1 LQFNK
6 NLNRS
11 RVNQLIKPNN
21 ATREQGKQGEHV
33 SRQTQTIGMSNSK
46 MSKMLK
52 TFTELYEEII
62 GDGDGEHEQDEVYF
76 QVKIDELISKGFI
89 LKAHNDDFT
98 TYYIINEGITRVDC
112 RASYAK
118 IDICETQ
125 LSIVLQLIE
134 NNDTFF
140 IFKNTQ
146 SGKSGIMIKELIK
159 WYCEEKY
166 AVVPFLVLTNY
177 KDMATQTV
185 DRIKKSFA
193 EQGKHIKIFELSSSG
208 IKKKEEI
215 IIKEIKDA
223 CVLWAGDKINNPMPI
238 ICLLDNDIQQKKM
251 LEILKYIRDFVVNN
265 RDHNK
270 IRYGVIWDEADKTYA
285 RARNEKFT
293 LKNGEEVS
301 CKMFMVDN
309 TEALYRLGFASATD
323 GTLLSM
329 DGDKVNYPE
338 CAGAVNYYD
347 DSMED
352 NPHYRAIHLPGAIIH
367 NIKST
372 PKEKLNSFAERVLAE
387 NAEHFKTPEHLPTGE
402 ENQRKTLING
412 NVSVADMA
420 KFATE
425 HNKKGFYV
433 IVYNSYG
440 GAGLKLYKKGCL
452 FRNYNLKNYSV
463 NERLFYIY
471 KTQNLCDKPLIVI
484 GGLKINRGIT
494 FHYCPCKEETI
505 KGEDGDITTKNKEG
519 LVFTDMIS
527 GDIGD
532 DSTAVQKQGRPS
544 GNIGDSPQ
552 YSGETHYWGVEST
565 TEKVINHNKLMD
577 MINKDMGMEA
587 ILDKK
592 NRILEECNAALP
604 KRPKVNH
611 RVPANLF
618 RVYKGDDEAD
628 MRNVV
633 YKLYGRKKN
642 RKFQENANGFLLSSI
657 TQNIKKKGTIAELCY
672 AIKEVPG
679 TAGLKHKA
687 AGKSASPR
695 VWACYK
701 DTTDISS
708 LHFVVLVDPEKVTE
722 QKLKIIDTEYPN
734 HITIPEEGD
743 F

>member
-1 LQFNK
+1 
-6 NLNRS
+6 
-11 RVNQLIKPNN
+11 
-21 ATREQGKQGEHV
+21 
-33 SRQTQTIGMSNSK
+33 

-125 LSIVLQLIE
+125 LSILLQLIE

-251 LEILKYIRDFVVNN
+251 LKILKYIRDFVVNN

-347 DSMED
+347 DAMED

-425 HNKKGFYV
+425 HSKKGFYV
-433 IVYNSYG
+433 IVYNSSG
-440 GAGLKLYKKGCL
+440 GAGLKLYKNGSL
-452 FRNYNLKNYSV
+452 FRNYNLKDYSV

-484 GGLKINRGIT
+484 GGLKMNRGIT

-577 MINKDMGMEA
+577 MINKDMGMET

-722 QKLKIIDTEYPN
+722 QKLKIIDTKYPN

>member
-1 LQFNK
+1 
-6 NLNRS
+6 
-11 RVNQLIKPNN
+11 
-21 ATREQGKQGEHV
+21 
-33 SRQTQTIGMSNSK
+33 
-46 MSKMLK
+46 MLK

-125 LSIVLQLIE
+125 LSILLQLIE

-193 EQGKHIKIFELSSSG
+193 EEGKNIKIFELSSSG

-215 IIKEIKDA
+215 IIQEIKNA

-251 LEILKYIRDFVVNN
+251 LKILKYIRDFVVNN

-347 DSMED
+347 DTMED

-425 HNKKGFYV
+425 HSKKGFYV
-433 IVYNSYG
+433 IVYNSSG
-440 GAGLKLYKKGCL
+440 GAGLKLYKNGSL
-452 FRNYNLKNYSV
+452 FRNYNLKDYSV

-484 GGLKINRGIT
+484 GGLKMNRGIT

-532 DSTAVQKQGRPS
+532 DSNAVQKQGRPS

-565 TEKVINHNKLMD
+565 TERVINHNKLMD
-577 MINKDMGMEA
+577 MINKDMGMET

-687 AGKSASPR
+687 AGKSAPPR

-701 DTTDISS
+701 DTTDIST

-722 QKLKIIDTEYPN
+722 QKLKIIDTKYPN

>member
-1 LQFNK
+1 
-6 NLNRS
+6 
-11 RVNQLIKPNN
+11 
-21 ATREQGKQGEHV
+21 
-33 SRQTQTIGMSNSK
+33 
-46 MSKMLK
+46 MSKLLK
-52 TFTELYEEII
+52 TFQELYEEII
-62 GDGDGEHEQDEVYF
+62 GDGDGEHEQDESYF
-76 QVKIDELISKGFI
+76 QVKIDELIDQGFI
-89 LKAHNDDFT
+89 QKAHNDDFT
-98 TYYIINEGITRVDC
+98 TYYIINEGITRTHC

-125 LSIVLQLIE
+125 LSILLQLIE

-185 DRIKKSFA
+185 IRITETFA
-193 EQGKHIKIFELSSSG
+193 EQGKNIKIFELSSSG
-208 IKKKEEI
+208 KKRKEED
-215 IIKEIKDA
+215 IIKDIKNA

-238 ICLLDNDIQQKKM
+238 ICLLDNDIQHKKM
-251 LEILKYIRDFVVNN
+251 LTVLKYIRDFVVNN

-347 DSMED
+347 DAIED
-352 NPHYRAIHLPGAIIH
+352 NPHYRAIHLAGAIIH
-367 NIKST
+367 NIQST

-387 NAEHFKTPEHLPTGE
+387 NAEHFKTPELLPTGE
-402 ENQRKTLING
+402 ENQRKTIING
-412 NVSVADMA
+412 NVRVVEMA
-420 KFATE
+420 NFATE
-425 HNKKGFYV
+425 HSKKGFYV
-433 IVYNSYG
+433 IVYNSSG
-440 GAGLKLYKKGCL
+440 GAGLKLYKNGSL
-452 FRNYNLKNYSV
+452 FRNYNLKDYSV

-505 KGEDGDITTKNKEG
+505 KGEDGDITSKNKEG

-532 DSTAVQKQGRPS
+532 DSTAIQKEGRPS

-552 YSGETHYWGVEST
+552 YSGKTHYWGVQST
-565 TEKVINHNKLMD
+565 IEKVINHNKIMD
-577 MINKDMGMEA
+577 MINKDMGKEA

-592 NRILEECNAALP
+592 IRILEECNAALP

-618 RVYKGDDEAD
+618 RVYKGEDEAD
-628 MRNVV
+628 MRKVV
-633 YKLYGRKKN
+633 EKLYGRKKN
-642 RKFQENANGFLLSSI
+642 RKFQENDNGFLLSSI
-657 TQNIKKKGTIAELCY
+657 TKNIKTKGTIAELCN
-672 AIKEVPG
+672 AINEVQG

-687 AGKSASPR
+687 NGKSAPPR
-695 VWACYK
+695 TWACYK
-701 DTTDISS
+701 DINDIST
-708 LHFVVLVDPEKVTE
+708 LHFVVLVDPQTVSAD
-722 QKLKIIDTEYPN
+722 KLKMIDTKYPN

>member
-1 LQFNK
+1 MQFNK

-21 ATREQGKQGEHV
+21 ATREQGEHV

-52 TFTELYEEII
+52 TFQELYEEII

-112 RASYAK
+112 RTSYAK

-125 LSIVLQLIE
+125 LSILLQLIE

-251 LEILKYIRDFVVNN
+251 LKILKYIRDFVVNN

-347 DSMED
+347 DAMED

-402 ENQRKTLING
+402 ENQRKTIING

-425 HNKKGFYV
+425 HSKKGFYV
-433 IVYNSYG
+433 IVYNSSG
-440 GAGLKLYKKGCL
+440 GAGLKLYKNGSL
-452 FRNYNLKNYSV
+452 FRNYNLKDYSV

>member
-1 LQFNK
+1 
-6 NLNRS
+6 
-11 RVNQLIKPNN
+11 LIKPNN
-21 ATREQGKQGEHV
+21 AKRQGKQGEHV

>member
-1 LQFNK
+1 
-6 NLNRS
+6 
-11 RVNQLIKPNN
+11 
-21 ATREQGKQGEHV
+21 
-33 SRQTQTIGMSNSK
+33 
-46 MSKMLK
+46 MLK
-52 TFTELYEEII
+52 TFQELYEEII

-112 RASYAK
+112 RTSYAK

-125 LSIVLQLIE
+125 LSILLQLIE

-193 EQGKHIKIFELSSSG
+193 EKGKHIKIFELSSSG

-251 LEILKYIRDFVVNN
+251 LKILKYIRDFVVNN

-425 HNKKGFYV
+425 HSKKGFYV

-484 GGLKINRGIT
+484 GGLKMNRGIT

-565 TEKVINHNKLMD
+565 TERVINHNKLMD

-592 NRILEECNAALP
+592 NRILEECNVALP

-611 RVPANLF
+611 RVHANLF

-701 DTTDISS
+701 DTTDIST
-708 LHFVVLVDPEKVTE
+708 LHFVVLVDPETVTE

>member
-1 LQFNK
+1 
-6 NLNRS
+6 
-11 RVNQLIKPNN
+11 
-21 ATREQGKQGEHV
+21 
-33 SRQTQTIGMSNSK
+33 MSNSK
-46 MSKMLK
+46 MSKILK
-52 TFTELYEEII
+52 TFQELYEEII

-76 QVKIDELISKGFI
+76 QVKIDELVCQGFI
-89 LKAHNDDFT
+89 QKAHNDDFT
-98 TYYIINEGITRVDC
+98 TYYIINEGITRADC

-118 IDICETQ
+118 IDICETK
-125 LSIVLQLIE
+125 LSILLELIE

-159 WYCEEKY
+159 WYCEAKY

-185 DRIKKSFA
+185 IRITETFA
-193 EQGKHIKIFELSSSG
+193 EQGKNIKIFELSSSG
-208 IKKKEEI
+208 KKKKEEVI
-215 IIKEIKDA
+215 ILEIKNA

-238 ICLLDNDIQQKKM
+238 VCLLDNDIQQKKM
-251 LEILKYIRDFVVNN
+251 LSVLKYIRDFVVNN

-293 LKNGEEVS
+293 LNGEEVS

-338 CAGAVNYYD
+338 CAGAINYYD
-347 DSMED
+347 DTMQD
-352 NPHYRAIHLPGAIIH
+352 NPNYRAIHLPGAIIH

-387 NAEHFKTPEHLPTGE
+387 NAEHFKTPELLPSKK
-402 ENQRKTLING
+402 ENKRKIIING

-425 HNKKGFYV
+425 HSKKGFYV
-433 IVYNSYG
+433 IVYNSSG
-440 GAGLKLYKKGCL
+440 GAGLKLYKNGSL
-452 FRNYNLKNYSV
+452 FRNYNLKGYSV

-484 GGLKINRGIT
+484 GGIKINRGIT

-505 KGEDGDITTKNKEG
+505 KGEDGDITSKNKEG

-532 DSTAVQKQGRPS
+532 ESTAVQKQGRPS
-544 GNIGDSPQ
+544 GNFGDSPQ
-552 YSGETHYWGVEST
+552 YSGETHYWGVQST
-565 TEKVINHNKLMD
+565 TEKVITHNKMMD
-577 MINKDMGMEA
+577 MINKDMGKEA

-611 RVPANLF
+611 SVPANLF
-618 RVYKGDDEAD
+618 RVYKGKDEAD
-628 MRNVV
+628 MRKVV
-633 YKLYGRKKN
+633 KELHGRKYAREFKKSKDG
-642 RKFQENANGFLLSSI
+642 RFLLSSI
-657 TQNIKKKGTIAELCY
+657 TKKEQIVELY
-672 AIKEVPG
+672 TAIKEVPG
-679 TAGLKHKA
+679 TAGLMHKA
-687 AGKSASPR
+687 KAGGKAAYSKA
-695 VWACYK
+695 WACYK
-701 DTTDISS
+701 DTNDDST
-708 LHFVVLVDPEKVTE
+708 LYFVVLVDPLTVTE
-722 QKLKIIDTEYPN
+722 QELKLIDTKYPN

>member
-1 LQFNK
+1 
-6 NLNRS
+6 
-11 RVNQLIKPNN
+11 
-21 ATREQGKQGEHV
+21 
-33 SRQTQTIGMSNSK
+33 

-125 LSIVLQLIE
+125 LSILLQLIE

-193 EQGKHIKIFELSSSG
+193 EEGKNIKIFELSSSG

-251 LEILKYIRDFVVNN
+251 LKILKYIRDFVVNN

-347 DSMED
+347 DAMED

-425 HNKKGFYV
+425 HSKKGFYV
-433 IVYNSYG
+433 IVYNSSG
-440 GAGLKLYKKGCL
+440 GAGLKLYKNGSL
-452 FRNYNLKNYSV
+452 FRNYNLKDYSV

-484 GGLKINRGIT
+484 GGLKMNRGIT

-577 MINKDMGMEA
+577 MINKDMGMET

-722 QKLKIIDTEYPN
+722 QKLKIIDTKYPN

>member
-1 LQFNK
+1 M
-6 NLNRS
+6 
-11 RVNQLIKPNN
+11 IKPNN
-21 ATREQGKQGEHV
+21 AKRQGKQGEHV